1 MSLVCHIEMH
11 ESNHT
16 IVSWPGFSIQC
27 FGNRW
32 LLTHRF
38 SKQWYFGY
46 QETCR
51 IRVLTLRVHFSG
63 LFWREVF
70 IFQRNF
76 CFSNCFCAEN
86 LKLCIFPW
94 EAAKGGVR
102 SHRVAASK
110 GKIHSF
116 KFEAQ
121 KLLEKLKLSWKIK
134 TERQK
139 SPEKCT
145 RWVQYTNSVCFQV
158 PMVLCHPRILFL
170 LMPVFLPRGKMLF
183 SQDPGRITFFP
194 LGRKTVGL

>member
-1 MSLVCHIEMH
+1 MH
-11 ESNHT
+11 D
-16 IVSWPGFSIQC
+16 SWQSTRPQHNMLC
-27 FGNRW
+27 VLWKNR
-32 LLTHRF
+32 LAFL
-38 SKQWYFGY
+38 KWYFGY

-170 LMPVFLPRGKMLF
+170 LMPVFLPRGKNVIL
-183 SQDPGRITFFP
+183 PGPREKNIFP
-194 LGRKTVGL
+194 PREKNCRDIVDHCLVE

>member
-1 MSLVCHIEMH
+1 MLLRLFCGAGKLDNFILGKNGTLGTRKHAEYVYLPSACIF
-11 ESNHT
+11 
-16 IVSWPGFSIQC
+16 PG
-27 FGNRW
+27 
-32 LLTHRF
+32 
-38 SKQWYFGY
+38 
-46 QETCR
+46 
-51 IRVLTLRVHFSG
+51 
-63 LFWREVF
+63 
-70 IFQRNF
+70 F

-158 PMVLCHPRILFL
+158 PMVLCHPRILFPT
-170 LMPVFLPRGKMLF
+170 MPVFLPRGKNVIL
-183 SQDPGRITFFP
+183 PGPRENNIFP
-194 LGRKTVGL
+194 PREKNCRAIVYHCLVE